1 MSLIV
6 IGGMSGV
13 SFLKQ
18 MRISFVLS
26 YFSAILLVVVHCATL
41 SAAVWSELFTHEG
54 AHDSQIVQSSTYLT

>member
-18 MRISFVLS
+18 MCICFV
-26 YFSAILLVVVHCATL
+26 IVQCHVVGGVHCATS
-41 SAAVWSELFTHEG
+41 SAAVWSELLTHEG
-54 AHDSQIVQSSTYLT
+54 AHDSKIVQSSTYLT